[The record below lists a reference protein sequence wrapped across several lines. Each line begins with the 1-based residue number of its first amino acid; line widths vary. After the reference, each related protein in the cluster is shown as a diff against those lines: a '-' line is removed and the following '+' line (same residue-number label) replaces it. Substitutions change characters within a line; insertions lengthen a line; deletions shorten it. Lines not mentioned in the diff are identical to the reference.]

1 MFASPSPNAISI
13 TWDFNVK
20 VDHRETLNRV
30 GQRYAFSPIL
40 IIASAPLLIGG
51 FLATEISPANL
62 ADWWLYL
69 AVGLIGQLVLA
80 AVFLVAR
87 YGIFRSA
94 PLSQKSPFAVLT
106 TYFVASW
113 LRVGANVSL
122 MAQFGLENHVPLW
135 SRLVTSAML
144 IPLAFGL
151 GSYALESLRR
161 YFDAREGLIR
171 SIVQAST
178 ELERQQSVTESL
190 RSSLLSRVDSQISLV
205 NQETTRALSS
215 LEAQIRR
222 GEDVRPE
229 LRQLLDEADRKWR
242 GIGHEALQAA
252 SISLPKATVSEF
264 IQTLV
269 VTKPLSYLALVSSG
283 VFMFSL
289 VLGRELPTSHAA
301 AWSVLWVLV
310 VTAVAFVVNEISSR
324 VNRGAVPIFFA
335 GFTLLLGFSVP
346 LRLIPELPD
355 LAGWGAVVVGA
366 QAGLIALVV
375 GSGPA
380 LSGNYERVLDS
391 FRARLDNAT
400 IERLRVESELV
411 LLAQKVASR
420 LHANSR
426 GVFLA
431 KVLGL
436 QRALDR
442 GDHDGALKALG
453 EMRQSLEVEV
463 NTPQTDPDDSELLG
477 FLDNWRGLVEIHTN
491 LHTAVV
497 PEPLHSSINTIV
509 MDAVNDAIRH
519 GAADWIEVTVDS
531 DKTGTVLTITNN
543 GTAPQGSRQGIGG
556 HTLDRLAT
564 GGWTREVDV
573 LGFTRLTARFRAS
586 ELTDSGR

>member
-1 MFASPSPNAISI
+1 MFASPSLNAISI
-13 TWDFNVK
+13 TWDFNVR
-20 VDHRETLNRV
+20 VDRREALNRV

-51 FLATEISPANL
+51 FLATEISSANL
-62 ADWWLYL
+62 QDWWLYL
-69 AVGLIGQLVLA
+69 AVGLVGQLVLA
-80 AVFLVAR
+80 VVFLIGH
-87 YGIFRSA
+87 YLLFRQG
-94 PLSQKSPFAVLT
+94 PIGQRNPVAVLA
-106 TYFVASW
+106 TYFVAAW
-113 LRVGANVSL
+113 LRVGTHVLL
-122 MAQFGLENHVPLW
+122 MEQLGLDNHVPLW

-151 GSYALESLRR
+151 SSYALESLRR

-171 SIVQAST
+171 SIPQAST
-178 ELERQQSVTESL
+178 ELQRQQSVSESL

-205 NQETTRALSS
+205 NQETTMALSN

-242 GIGHEALQAA
+242 GISHEALQAA
-252 SISLPKATVSEF
+252 SITLPKATVSEF
-264 IQTLV
+264 IHTLV

-283 VFMFSL
+283 VFLFSL
-289 VLGRELPTSHAA
+289 VLGRELPPLNAA
-301 AWSVLWVLV
+301 SWSALWVLL
-310 VTAVAFVVNEISSR
+310 VTALAFAVNETSSR
-324 VNRGAVPIFFA
+324 LNRWAVPVFFA
-335 GFTLLLGFSVP
+335 GFTALLGSSVL
-346 LRLIPELPD
+346 LRLIPELPE

-366 QAGLIALVV
+366 QACLVALVV

-380 LSGNYERVLDS
+380 LGGNQERVLTS
-391 FRARLDNAT
+391 LRGRLDSAT

-442 GDHDGALKALG
+442 GDHDGALQALA

-519 GAADWIEVTVDS
+519 GSADWIEVTVAS
-531 DKTGTVLTITNN
+531 DKTGTVLTVTNN
-543 GTAPQGSRQGIGG
+543 GTAPQAGRQGIGG

-573 LGFTRLTARFRAS
+573 LGFTRLTARFMAS
-586 ELTDSGR
+586 EFTDSGR